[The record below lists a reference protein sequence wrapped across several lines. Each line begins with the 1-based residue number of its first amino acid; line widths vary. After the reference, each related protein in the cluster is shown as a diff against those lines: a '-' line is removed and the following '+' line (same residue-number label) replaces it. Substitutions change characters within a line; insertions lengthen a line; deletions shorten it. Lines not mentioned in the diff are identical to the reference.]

1 MNTPDAQRPRSELLR
16 RTVLVLVSVVIGLG
30 LIELG
35 VRAST
40 WTWLFAW
47 PNYVLDAR
55 KVLADTDKGRSVH
68 DDRLGY
74 RPRPGYAAPGVT
86 IDGDGLRATGPA
98 PASDTPP
105 ILAVGDSFTFGEE
118 VADGESWPADLQ
130 TITGRRVLNGGVSGY
145 GFDQIVL
152 RAEALA
158 PLYRPGAIVVAFIA
172 DDIRR
177 TEMRR
182 LWSADKPY
190 FDPEGDGLVLRNV
203 PVPPRAPPETT
214 LTFWQRTIG
223 YSYAFDF
230 LMRRLGLLH
239 DWFGDH
245 IRVHPAGTGEQI
257 ACRLTARLAGL
268 QKESGAPVLLVAAY
282 DPVVWDDP
290 KFAAEQRRLTAG
302 LLDCARRNGLAT
314 VDTFETLAAT
324 PRPRD
329 LYVLWH
335 MNAAGNALMAK
346 LIAGA
351 LGDKAR

>member
-30 LIELG
+30 LIEIG
-35 VRAST
+35 VRASS

-55 KVLADTDKGRSVH
+55 KVLAERDDGRSVH

-74 RPRPGYAAPGVT
+74 RPRPGYAAPGIT
-86 IDGDGLRATGPA
+86 IDGDGLRSTGAA
-98 PASDTPP
+98 PAGDKPP

-118 VADGESWPADLQ
+118 VGNTESWPADLQ
-130 TITGRRVLNGGVSGY
+130 RITGRRVLNGGVSGY

-158 PLYRPGAIVVAFIA
+158 PLHRPGAIVVAFIA

-182 LWSADKPY
+182 MWSADKPY
-190 FDPEGDGLVLRNV
+190 FDLEGDGLGLRNA
-203 PVPPRAPPETT
+203 PVPPRAPAETT
-214 LTFWQRTIG
+214 LTFWQRTLG

-230 LMRRLGLLH
+230 LMRRLDLLH

-245 IRVHPAGTGEQI
+245 IRVHPAGLGERI
-257 ACRLTARLAGL
+257 SCKLTARLAGL
-268 QKESGAPVLLVAAY
+268 EKSSGAPVLLVAAY

-290 KFAAEQRRLTAG
+290 RFAAEQRRLTEG

-314 VDTFETLAAT
+314 LDTYDAQAAT

-335 MNAAGNALMAK
+335 MNAAGNALMAR

-351 LGDKAR
+351 LGDKGN

>member
-16 RTVLVLVSVVIGLG
+16 RIALVLVSVAIGLG
-30 LIELG
+30 LLEFV

-55 KVLADTDKGRSVH
+55 KVLAETDNGRSVH
-68 DDRLGY
+68 DARLGY

-86 IDGDGLRATGPA
+86 IDGDGLRTTGPT
-98 PASDTPP
+98 PAGDKPP

-118 VADGESWPADLQ
+118 VSDSETWPADLQ
-130 TITGRRVLNGGVSGY
+130 RLTGRRVLNGGVSGY

-158 PLYRPGAIVVAFIA
+158 PVYRPGAIVVAFIA

-182 LWSADKPY
+182 MWSADKPY
-190 FDPEGDGLVLRNV
+190 FDPEGDGLALRNV
-203 PVPPRAPPETT
+203 PVPPRAAIETT
-214 LTFWQRTIG
+214 LTFWQRTLG

-230 LMRRLGLLH
+230 IMRRLDLLH

-245 IRVHPAGTGEQI
+245 IRVHPAGMGERI
-257 ACRLTARLAGL
+257 SCRLTARLAEL
-268 QKESGAPVLLVAAY
+268 QKSSGTPVLLVAEY

-290 KFAAEQRRLTAG
+290 GFAAEQRRMTAG
-302 LLDCARRNGLAT
+302 LLDCGRKYGLAT
-314 VDTFETLAAT
+314 LDSYEAMAAT

-335 MNAAGNALMAK
+335 MNAAGNAL
-346 LIAGA
+346 IARLVANA
-351 LGDKAR
+351 LDDKAN

>member
-1 MNTPDAQRPRSELLR
+1 MNMPDAQRPRPELLR
-16 RTVLVLVSVVIGLG
+16 RILLVVAAVLISLGVLELG
-30 LIELG
+30 LRTWFWGYLF
-35 VRAST
+35 T
-40 WTWLFAW
+40 WTNL
-47 PNYVLDAR
+47 VLDAR
-55 KVLADTDKGRSVH
+55 TVLAEGDAGRYVH

-74 RPRPGYAAPGVT
+74 VPRAGHAASGVT
-86 IDGDGLRATGPA
+86 IEADGKRSTGA
-98 PASDTPP
+98 PLPGAP
-105 ILAVGDSFTFGEE
+105 ILAVGDSFTFGAE
-118 VADGESWPADLQ
+118 VADLETWPAQLQ
-130 TITGRRVLNGGVSGY
+130 KITGRRVLNAGVSGY

-158 PLYRPGAIVVAFIA
+158 PVYRPGAIVVAFIA

-182 LWSADKPY
+182 MWSADKPY
-190 FDPEGDGLVLRNV
+190 FDPEGDGLALRNV
-203 PVPPRAPPETT
+203 PVPPRAPIETT

-230 LMRRLGLLH
+230 IMRRLDLLH

-245 IRVHPAGTGEQI
+245 IRVHPAGNGERI
-257 ACRLTARLAGL
+257 SCRLTARLAGL
-268 QKESGAPVLLVAAY
+268 QKSSGAPVLLVAAY

-302 LLDCARRNGLAT
+302 LLDCGKKNGLAT
-314 VDTFETLAAT
+314 LDSFEAMAAT

-335 MNAAGNALMAK
+335 MNAAGNALIAR
-346 LIAGA
+346 LVAGA
-351 LGDKAR
+351 LGDKAN